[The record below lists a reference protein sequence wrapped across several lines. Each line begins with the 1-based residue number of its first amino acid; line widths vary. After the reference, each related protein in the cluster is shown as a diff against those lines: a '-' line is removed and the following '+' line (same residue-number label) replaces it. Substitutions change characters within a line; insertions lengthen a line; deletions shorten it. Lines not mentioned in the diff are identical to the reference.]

1 MKLPDNLWY
10 FSLFKTNQDTM
21 LELPRFS
28 VLLRLY
34 VCLSFAFS
42 TVVPSTVPVLTNVSV
57 TCHNFKNV
65 LYWNYS
71 EPELETA
78 FNIEIHEY
86 EGEPKSART
95 NQTSLDVSEY
105 TRDAGNSYYIT
116 VEAQPKG
123 SDLNVS
129 SVGLSFSYNEDFNS
143 DFRCVVDF
151 PVLEVSV
158 LPHTL
163 ELSFKHPYYVHKDES
178 LNDEFLYDISF
189 NQTQSEYSCFVDD
202 DICTADIHLIESLY
216 GRCMSLHIKGYVNRI
231 PTEIST
237 NVCGAG
243 APVTPTDWTLI
254 LTILVC
260 CVFGLLILII
270 LGIVFYKKLTQ
281 PDSQSTIFSILK
293 AIVNVPDR
301 VIHEPEHPTLSEV
314 RSVGETPLLETT
326 DQDLFDT
333 STHPPDK
340 KTLGPT
346 HFPSHLN
353 TDLKEFEEQ
362 DHGEVTEDTDSEDF
376 NSGNSFSG
384 YDSQKFPIDMGQGDI
399 VEAYGPR

>member
-1 MKLPDNLWY
+1 
-10 FSLFKTNQDTM
+10 M

-42 TVVPSTVPVLTNVSV
+42 NVLPSTVLPSTVLPSTVRAPTNVSV

-78 FNIEIHEY
+78 FNIQIQQY
-86 EGEPKSART
+86 DGELKLAHT
-95 NQTSLDVSEY
+95 NQTYLDISEY
-105 TRDAGNSYYIT
+105 TRDAENSYYII

-123 SDLNVS
+123 SDLDVS
-129 SVGLSFSYNEDFNS
+129 SDGIRFSYNEDLDS
-143 DFRCVVDF
+143 DFTCVVDF
-151 PVLEVSV
+151 PLLEVSV
-158 LPHTL
+158 SPHTV
-163 ELSFKHPYYVHKDES
+163 ELSFKHPYHAHNYES
-178 LNDEFLYDISF
+178 LNDEYLYEISF
-189 NQTQSEYSCFVDD
+189 NQTLGEYSCFPDD
-202 DICTADIHLIESLY
+202 DMCIADIHLIESLY
-216 GRCMSLHIKGYVNRI
+216 GRCVIVDIKGSVNSI
-231 PTEIST
+231 PIEISK
-237 NVCGAG
+237 NVCGTG
-243 APVTPTDWTLI
+243 VPVTSTDWTLI
-254 LTILVC
+254 VTILVC
-260 CVFGLLILII
+260 SAFVLLFLIL
-270 LGIVFYKKLTQ
+270 LGFVVYKKLTQ

-326 DQDLFDT
+326 DEDLSDPSRPT
-333 STHPPDK
+333 PDE

-346 HFPSHLN
+346 HFPTHFN
-353 TDLKEFEEQ
+353 TNLMESEEQ
-362 DHGEVTEDTDSEDF
+362 INGEEMEDTDCEGF

-384 YDSQKFPIDMGQGDI
+384 YDCQKFPIDMGQGD
-399 VEAYGPR
+399 VVDAYGPR